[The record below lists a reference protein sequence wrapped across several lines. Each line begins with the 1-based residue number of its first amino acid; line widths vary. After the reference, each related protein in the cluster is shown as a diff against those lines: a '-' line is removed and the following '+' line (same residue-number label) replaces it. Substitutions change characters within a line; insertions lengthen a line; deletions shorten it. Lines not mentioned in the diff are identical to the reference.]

1 MAGLMKEYE
10 LIVVGSGAGM
20 NVVSKARN
28 AGLRVALVENWVM
41 GGTCLNR
48 GCIPSKILTYPAE
61 MIRQIQHA
69 KEIGINAK
77 IESIDFDLVRKRM
90 WELVLKDRHG
100 MEEGVAADS
109 GLDFYHTTAR
119 FIGPHTLQVGP
130 EQIKAPKIVLAIG
143 VRTFIPNLP
152 GLRETGFETSE
163 SIFDMQALPR
173 SLIILG
179 GGYKACEFGHFF
191 SSFGTNVSI
200 VGRNPRILPREEEE
214 VSDLVLAKMM
224 EYLNVKVN
232 KEVVSVRKGEKG
244 KIVVMKDR
252 ATGIVE
258 ELEADEILLT
268 TGVQSNADMI
278 EPEATGIKTD
288 PGGYIMV
295 NEYLE
300 TNVPGIF
307 AMGDVIG
314 RTMFR
319 HTANYHAQL
328 VWNNVFAKTKM
339 KLDEHA
345 VPHAVFGYPEV
356 ASVGVTQTE
365 AKAKGIKVL
374 VGLSQYY
381 DCAKGYAMGERD
393 SFAKVVVDQASYNI
407 IGVSVVGTSASILVQ
422 AMVYLMNAG
431 DRTYIPLAR
440 SQTIHPALSEVVVN
454 AFGNLHDPDHVHT
467 HEQEEK

>member
-1 MAGLMKEYE
+1 MKEYE
-10 LIVVGSGAGM
+10 LIVIGSGAGM
-20 NVVSKARN
+20 NIVSKARN
-28 AGLRVALVENWVM
+28 AGLKVALVENWVL

-61 MIRQIQHA
+61 MIRQIQQA
-69 KEIGINAK
+69 AAIGIHAK
-77 IESIDFDLVRKRM
+77 IESLDFELVRKRM
-90 WELVLKDRHG
+90 WELVLKDRRG
-100 MEEGVAADS
+100 MEEGVAADT

-119 FIGPHTLQVGP
+119 FVGP
-130 EQIKAPKIVLAIG
+130 YTLHVGQEQIKAPKIVLALG
-143 VRTFIPNLP
+143 VRTLIPDIP

-163 SIFDMQALPR
+163 SIFDLQTLPR

-191 SSFGTNVSI
+191 SAFGTNVSI
-200 VGRNPRILPREEEE
+200 VGHNPRILPREEEE
-214 VSDLVLAKMM
+214 ISDLMLVKMK

-232 KEVVSVRKGEKG
+232 QEVVSVRKGEKG
-244 KIVVMKDR
+244 KIVVLKDR
-252 ATGIVE
+252 ATGLVQEI
-258 ELEADEILLT
+258 EADEILLT

-278 EPEATGIKTD
+278 EPQAAGIKTD
-288 PGGYIMV
+288 PGKYIVV
-295 NEYLE
+295 NEFLE

-328 VWNNVFAKTKM
+328 VWINAFAKNKV

-356 ASVGVTQTE
+356 ASVGVTQSE

-374 VGLSQYY
+374 IGTSNYN
-381 DCAKGYAMGERD
+381 DCAKGYAMGEEG
-393 SFAKVVVDQASYNI
+393 SFVKVVVDKASYQI
-407 IGVSVVGTSASILVQ
+407 IGVSAVGTNAAILVQ
-422 AMVYLMNAG
+422 AMV
-431 DRTYIPLAR
+431 
-440 SQTIHPALSEVVVN
+440 
-454 AFGNLHDPDHVHT
+454 
-467 HEQEEK
+467 

>member
-1 MAGLMKEYE
+1 MKEYE
-10 LIVVGSGAGM
+10 LIVIGSGAGM
-20 NVVSKARN
+20 NIVSKARN
-28 AGLRVALVENWVM
+28 AGLKVALVENWVL

-61 MIRQIQHA
+61 MIRQIQQA
-69 KEIGINAK
+69 AAIGIHAK
-77 IESIDFDLVRKRM
+77 IESLDFELVRKRM
-90 WELVLKDRHG
+90 WELVLKDRRG
-100 MEEGVAADS
+100 MEEGVAADT

-119 FIGPHTLQVGP
+119 FVGPYTLQVGQ
-130 EQIKAPKIVLAIG
+130 EQIKAPKIVLALG
-143 VRTFIPNLP
+143 VRTLIPDIP

-163 SIFDMQALPR
+163 SVFDLQTLPR

-191 SSFGTNVSI
+191 SAFGTNVSI
-200 VGRNPRILPREEEE
+200 VGHNPRILPREEEE
-214 VSDLVLAKMM
+214 ISDLMLVKMK

-232 KEVVSVRKGEKG
+232 QEVVSVRKGEKG
-244 KIVVMKDR
+244 KIVVLKDR
-252 ATGIVE
+252 ATGLVQEI
-258 ELEADEILLT
+258 EADEILLT

-278 EPEATGIKTD
+278 EPQAAGIKTD
-288 PGGYIMV
+288 PGKYIVV
-295 NEYLE
+295 NEFLE

-328 VWNNVFAKTKM
+328 VWINAFAKNKV

-356 ASVGVTQTE
+356 ASVGVTQSE

-374 VGLSQYY
+374 IGTSNYN
-381 DCAKGYAMGERD
+381 DCAKGYAMGEEG
-393 SFAKVVVDQASYNI
+393 SFVKVVVDKASYQI
-407 IGVSVVGTSASILVQ
+407 IGVSAVGTNAAILVQ

-431 DRTYIPLAR
+431 DRTYIPIAR

-454 AFGNLHDPDHVHT
+454 AFGNLSDPEHVHT
-467 HEQEEK
+467 HEHEEQ

>member
-1 MAGLMKEYE
+1 MKEYE

-20 NVVSKARN
+20 NVVAKARDK
-28 AGLRVALVENWVM
+28 GLKVALVENWVM

-61 MIRQIQHA
+61 MIRQIKHA

-77 IESIDFDLVRKRM
+77 IESVDFDLVRKRM
-90 WELVLKDRHG
+90 WELVLRDRRG
-100 MEEGVAADS
+100 MEEGVAADT

-119 FIGPHTLQVGP
+119 FIAPYTLQVGP

-143 VRTFIPNLP
+143 VRTYIPDIP

-163 SIFDMQALPR
+163 SIFDIQVLPK

-191 SSFGTNVSI
+191 SAFGTNISI
-200 VGRNPRILPREEEE
+200 IGHNPRLLPREEEE
-214 VSDLVLAKMM
+214 VSDLVLAKMT
-224 EYLNVKVN
+224 EFANVKLN
-232 KEVVSVRKGEKG
+232 QEVISIRKGEKG
-244 KIVVMKDR
+244 KVVVIRDR
-252 ATGIVE
+252 TTGDVK

-268 TGVQSNADMI
+268 TGVQSNSDSI
-278 EPEATGIKTD
+278 EPEASGIRTD
-288 PGGYIMV
+288 AARYIAV
-295 NEYLE
+295 DDHLE
-300 TNVPGIF
+300 TNMPGIF
-307 AMGDVIG
+307 AIGDVIG

-328 VWNNVFAKTKM
+328 VWINAFAKNKV

-356 ASVGVTQTE
+356 ASVGLTQSA
-365 AKAKGIKVL
+365 AKAQGIKVL
-374 VGLSQYY
+374 VGLSQYI
-381 DCAKGYAMGERD
+381 DCAKGYAMGEQD
-393 SFAKVVVDQASYNI
+393 SFAKVVVDMASYRI
-407 IGVSVVGTSASILVQ
+407 IGASAVGTNASIMVQ

-431 DRTYIPLAR
+431 DQTYIPIAR
-440 SQTIHPALSEVVVN
+440 SQTIHPALSEVFVN
-454 AFGNLHDPDHVHT
+454 AFGNLHDPDHVHVHE
-467 HEQEEK
+467 HEQQ